1 MRKLVKPLYE
11 EIKNYKKIGEY
22 SESSYF
28 INRNFKPFKLE
39 GVSFIDA
46 VGATEDKIVDFVLEG
61 RIKGFNQATSR
72 EDIKNHYLKG

>member
-1 MRKLVKPLYE
+1 MRKRDFKFLLGMRKLVKPLYE

-46 VGATEDKIVDFVLEG
+46 VGATEDKIVTLFWKEG
-61 RIKGFNQATSR
+61 
-72 EDIKNHYLKG
+72 